1 MIFDSLKN
9 LSKYNIFTDDA
20 AEKISKFIAN
30 ADMNLPIGKNE
41 IDGDKLFAS
50 VQSYTTRDLDAS
62 VYEVHH
68 EYVDIQLILAGE
80 ESIYYTTDEK
90 VEETKAYAAE
100 GDCALYA
107 FKKETATML
116 NLQVGDFAIF
126 LPYELHMPCVD
137 SVNGKKEIRKIVVK
151 IHKSLLK

>member
-9 LSKYNIFTDDA
+9 FSKYSVFTEDTTK
-20 AEKISKFIAN
+20 KIVDFLAK
-30 ADMNLPIGKNE
+30 ADMNLPIGRNE

-50 VQSYTTRDLDAS
+50 VQSYTTRDLEAS

-68 EYVDIQLILAGE
+68 EFVDIQLILAGE
-80 ESIYYTTDEK
+80 ESLYYTTDEDVK
-90 VEETKAYAAE
+90 VTKEYASE
-100 GDCALYA
+100 GDCALFA

-116 NLQVGDFAIF
+116 NLQLGDFAIF

-137 SVNGKKEIRKIVVK
+137 SLNGKKEIRKIVVK

>member
-9 LSKYNIFTDDA
+9 FAKYSVFTDDA
-20 AEKISKFIAN
+20 TKKISEFIAK
-30 ADMNLPIGKNE
+30 ADLNLPIGRNE

-50 VQSYTTRDLDAS
+50 VQSYTTRDLSAS

-116 NLQVGDFAIF
+116 NLQVGDFAVF

>member
-9 LSKYNIFTDDA
+9 FAKYDVFTSDA
-20 AEKISKFIAN
+20 AKKISEFLAK
-30 ADMNLPIGKNE
+30 ADMNLPIGRNE

-50 VQSYTTRDLDAS
+50 VQSYTTRNIEDS

-80 ESIYYTTDEK
+80 ESIYYTTDAD
-90 VEETKAYAAE
+90 VAETKAYAAE

-107 FKKETATML
+107 FKKETATKI